1 MVSTRISVCA
11 KLNTHLRLLLM
22 PSVLVVDDSP
32 EVRSIVRTFLS
43 RVTSGYT
50 VCGEAADG
58 LQAIKQAEILKPD
71 FILIDL
77 KMPIMNGIEAA
88 SVIKRVLPKTQV
100 VLFTNYVED
109 IGTALATKAGV
120 DLVLAKGSLADMADA
135 LKTLAAAK
143 DHPS

>member
-1 MVSTRISVCA
+1 
-11 KLNTHLRLLLM
+11 M

-32 EVRSIVRTFLS
+32 EVRDIVRTFLS
-43 RVTSGYT
+43 QVISGYT

-58 LQAIKQAEILKPD
+58 LQAIRQAEILKPD
-71 FILIDL
+71 LILIDL

-88 SVIKRVLPKTQV
+88 SVIKRLLPKTQV

-109 IGTALATKAGV
+109 IGTALATKSGV

-135 LKTLAAAK
+135 LRILVANK
-143 DHPS
+143 DRPS